1 MTMFRLPEFERLI
14 MIEYNFS
21 EFQNHLVNR
30 IVTLLSETFTFQ
42 EIAENEIFK
51 LCVISVSK
59 YYINLFTQSDN
70 EEILMYSFL
79 DNYVFYRF
87 TNNPDSVVK
96 IMSKYISENFTQYGI
111 LTKFWEPLDV
121 RVLLLYGST
130 GDVIMH
136 VRSDRNIFEDNQN
149 DSVSDALFEMNRED
163 VIEKT
168 FNCNQNHEIIV
179 NNSIIDR
186 NSENTECKLCYEH
199 SNYLCTICGYPICN
213 KCMEHL
219 KTSTGK
225 CPCCQTYPL
234 SLNNISEEVKV

>member
-14 MIEYNFS
+14 MIEYEFS
-21 EFQNHLVNR
+21 EFQNYLVNR
-30 IVTLLSETFTFQ
+30 IVTLLSETFIFQ
-42 EIAENEIFK
+42 EITENEIFK
-51 LCVISVSK
+51 LCVISVGK

-168 FNCNQNHEIIV
+168 FNCNQNHEIFINDSIV
-179 NNSIIDR
+179 DR

-199 SNYLCTICGYPICN
+199 STYLCTTCGYPICN